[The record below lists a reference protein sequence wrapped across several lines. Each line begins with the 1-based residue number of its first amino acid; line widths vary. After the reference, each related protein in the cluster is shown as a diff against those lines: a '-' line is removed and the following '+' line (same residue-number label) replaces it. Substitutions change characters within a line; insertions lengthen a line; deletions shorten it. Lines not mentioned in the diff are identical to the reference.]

1 MSGPDNFLNRWARR
15 KREVAAEEVRSNSP
29 AAEPA
34 KQLSAP
40 SEAADPAARPPETP
54 PAFDLSKL
62 PSLDSIGAN
71 SDITAFLQPGVPS
84 DLKHAALRRAWVA
97 DPTIR
102 DFIGPAENAWDFT
115 DPNAMH
121 GFGELDPHYD
131 IKKLVAEVFRDAI
144 PETETPPQSTAPAPA
159 LEQSALSPEKSD
171 IAVNVPAAG
180 DAAAPQQLAA
190 AGPEDNLLRCDKNT
204 ATQQDNSTPQSAV
217 PSSRRHGGAL
227 PE

>member
-1 MSGPDNFLNRWARR
+1 MSDADNFLTRWSRR
-15 KREVAAEEVRSNSP
+15 KLDPAEKEVPSEPPSAA
-29 AAEPA
+29 
-34 KQLSAP
+34 AP
-40 SEAADPAARPPETP
+40 VSKEAADKAAPAEAV
-54 PAFDLSKL
+54 PAFDISSL

-84 DLKHAALRRAWVA
+84 ELKHAALRRAWVA
-97 DPTIR
+97 DPAIR

-121 GFGELDPHYD
+121 GFGELDPHCD

-144 PETETPPQSTAPAPA
+144 PETEAPAQSTAPAPA
-159 LEQSALSPEKSD
+159 FEQSALSPHKSD
-171 IAVNVPAAG
+171 TAAG
-180 DAAAPQQLAA
+180 NAASTDAAAPQQIAA
-190 AGPEDNLLRCDKNT
+190 AGPEDNLLRCDKST
-204 ATQQDNSTPQSAV
+204 ATQQDDSTPQSAV